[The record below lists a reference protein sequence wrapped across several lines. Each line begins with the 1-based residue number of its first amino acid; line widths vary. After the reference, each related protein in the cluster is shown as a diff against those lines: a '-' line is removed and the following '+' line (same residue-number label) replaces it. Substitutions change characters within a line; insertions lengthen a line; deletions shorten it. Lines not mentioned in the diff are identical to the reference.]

1 MESAPIDALFALCL
15 VAMHCPDLSPA
26 PPELIGLIRLR
37 EDLLAMEVTAGY
49 FQRHPECAIRGDTAS
64 IRRICHED
72 MAHHVNQLVLAL
84 EIGDVGPFVGYIDWL
99 RDVLEHRNLS
109 IAHAAESLRL
119 MRDWIEREI
128 EHSNVGDATALL
140 DYAVTLLEAPSSPN
154 RSDAGLVPV
163 RTSTALVKSRKVYTE
178 ALLTGRRET
187 AVAQLLRAMAAGATL
202 VDVSVDLVQPSM
214 YQVGA
219 LWQQNRISVA
229 QEHLASAITQGALA
243 AGFGKA
249 EFAPPNGR
257 SAAFACVQDNHHAIG
272 LRMVSDAFEVAALGR
287 QFPWQQYPD
296 GVDCFFRC
304 REQARGARPVGWACP
319 SSDHAVRRHRTRAC
333 RTRQSGTAD
342 RYRRVAAER
351 AVWLGVATRG
361 R

>member
-1 MESAPIDALFALCL
+1 
-15 VAMHCPDLSPA
+15 
-26 PPELIGLIRLR
+26 
-37 EDLLAMEVTAGY
+37 MEVTASY
-49 FQRHPECAIRGDTAS
+49 FQRHPECTVHGDTAS
-64 IRRICHED
+64 IRRLCHED

-84 EIGDVGPFVGYIDWL
+84 EIGDAGPFVGYIDWL
-99 RDVLEHRNLS
+99 RDVLEHRKLS
-109 IAHAAESLRL
+109 IAHAVESLRL

-128 EHSNVGDATALL
+128 EHSNVNDATALL

-154 RSDAGLVPV
+154 RSGTGLVPV
-163 RTSTALVKSRKVYTE
+163 RTSTALVKSREVYTE

-187 AVAQLLRAMAAGATL
+187 AVEQVLRAMAGGATL

-272 LRMVSDAFEVAALGR
+272 LRMVSDAFEVAGWDVSFLGSNTPTPSIVSFVAENRPEVLGLSVGLAHHVITLREVIGRVRAELGNAAPQIVIGGLPLNALRGSVLR
-287 QFPWQQYPD
+287 LGAD
-296 GVDCFFRC
+296 ECFSDA
-304 REQARGARPVGWACP
+304 RE
-319 SSDHAVRRHRTRAC
+319 AVRA
-333 RTRQSGTAD
+333 SG
-342 RYRRVAAER
+342 
-351 AVWLGVATRG
+351 
-361 R
+361 